1 MNLTFLFVMCL
12 IISVGFWLEMK
23 YIMRLG
29 NKDILITL
37 VFTNLLI
44 LFAVIFQKEII
55 AYIILGVGGI
65 CSILYSI
72 FKDEEEK

>member
-29 NKDILITL
+29 NKEILITL